1 MGHLGAKDAYRQLGR
16 KLDGLGTRAPW
27 NHTLFE
33 ILNRLY
39 TPEEAELVV
48 RMPYGLSSL
57 DRIGAVTGRSEA
69 ELQPMLERLAGKG
82 LVMDL
87 LAGDAIRY
95 MPSPMVIGIF
105 EFTMMRTRGELNLTE
120 WASLFQRYLD
130 REFFAANCGDGQQV
144 AVMRSI
150 PHEGSLEDPE
160 YTEILDYERAAAIV
174 ASHDAFA
181 IGICSCRHEKRH
193 TGATECGVPLDT
205 CTTFGY
211 AAETMIRNGLARKA
225 SRGEVLDTLAR
236 SRDLGLALCGD
247 NVQRNVAFLCH
258 CCACCCNA
266 LAGISRFGFS
276 NAVVTSN
283 YIARSPDGDCTGCGC
298 CADACPI
305 DAIHME
311 TKSSSDSIPTLTPM
325 IDESICLG
333 CGVCAVKCPTGAMR
347 LIPRA
352 RRVLHPET
360 VFEKVI
366 LRNLEQGTLQNQ
378 LFDHPGSV
386 TQKFMRGFVG
396 GFLRLPP
403 VKRALL
409 SDRLRSR
416 FLATMKAGVER
427 QGKGWLLEPS
437 PPRLDAHRKQA

>member
-1 MGHLGAKDAYRQLGR
+1 MGHLGTKDAYRQLGR

-27 NHTLFE
+27 NHTLYE
-33 ILNRLY
+33 ILKELY
-39 TPEEAELVV
+39 TPDEAELVV
-48 RMPYGLSSL
+48 RMPYGLSAL
-57 DRIGAVTGRSEA
+57 DRIAAVTGRSEA
-69 ELQPMLERLAGKG
+69 ELQPMLDRLAEKG

-95 MPSPMVIGIF
+95 MPSPMVIGLF
-105 EFTMMRTRGELNLTE
+105 EFTMMRTRGELDLAQ
-120 WASLFQRYLD
+120 WADLFRRYLD
-130 REFFAANCGDGQQV
+130 REFFAANFGDGQQV
-144 AVMRSI
+144 SVMRSI
-150 PHEGSLEDPE
+150 PHQGSVEDSE

-174 ASHDAFA
+174 ETHDAFA

-193 TGATECGVPLDT
+193 TGEVECGVPLDT

-211 AAETMIRNGLARKA
+211 AAETMTRNGLARKA
-225 SRGEVLDTLAR
+225 SRGEVLDILDR
-236 SRDLGLALCGD
+236 SRDLGLALCAD
-247 NVQRNVAFLCH
+247 NVQRNVTFICH
-258 CCACCCNA
+258 CCGCCCNA
-266 LAGISRFGFS
+266 LAGISRYGFA

-283 YIARSPDGDCTGCGC
+283 FIARTPDGDCTGCGRC
-298 CADACPI
+298 ETACPI
-305 DAIHME
+305 DAITMRPE
-311 TKSSSDSIPTLTPM
+311 SPSDSMGAMTPV
-325 IDESICLG
+325 IDETICLG

-352 RRVLHPET
+352 SRVLHPET

-366 LRNLEQGTLQNQ
+366 LRGLEQGTLQNQ

-403 VKRALL
+403 VKRALM

-416 FLATMKAGVER
+416 FLAAMKGGVER
-427 QGKGWLLEPS
+427 KGKGWLLE
-437 PPRLDAHRKQA
+437 L